1 MLHCDN
7 NDYAKCRA
15 LADKYN
21 EIDIQIID
29 PTDNLLQMFHNINQ
43 CDVFIAG
50 STGPLHVAAALNKKT
65 VGFYPSK
72 LSSIVRRWDTIN
84 SDSNKLSFTDIGAD
98 KEYIKVDLSDV
109 ANMIRANFLD

>member
-1 MLHCDN
+1 MLHCDK
-7 NDYAKCRA
+7 NDYDKCKA
-15 LADKYN
+15 LSVKSN
-21 EIDIQIID
+21 ELDIQIID

-72 LSSIVRRWDTIN
+72 LSSIGRRWDTIN
-84 SDSNKLSFTDIGAD
+84 LDRNKLALQI
-98 KEYIKVDLSDV
+98 
-109 ANMIRANFLD
+109 